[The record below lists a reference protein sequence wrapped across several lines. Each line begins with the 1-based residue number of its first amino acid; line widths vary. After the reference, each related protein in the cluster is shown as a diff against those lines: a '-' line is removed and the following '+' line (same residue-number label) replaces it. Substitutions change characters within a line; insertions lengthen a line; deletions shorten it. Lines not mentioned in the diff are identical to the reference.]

1 MSTHV
6 AAVVGRARFKGTPA
20 EEAQRARLTEQP
32 WLNIPIALDQE
43 GRGGGRR
50 RAEEQIIFTCLF
62 VYFQRIIV
70 GIAAAELFLIA
81 FFFLFFF

>member
-1 MSTHV
+1 M
-6 AAVVGRARFKGTPA
+6 GRARFKRTSA
-20 EEAQRARLTEQP
+20 KEAQRARLTGTT
-32 WLNIPIALDQE
+32 LTVLLLSILIVLDQE
-43 GRGGGRR
+43 GRGGGWR

-81 FFFLFFF
+81 FFFF